1 MPLKKDG
8 SEKSFRTNVFSL
20 IKEGYSE
27 KQAELIALEIQKK
40 FVSPIVTAEEK
51 LAQIDFIELE
61 KTMDSIE
68 AIEDENGQLSKR
80 YNMGS
85 IEKIGPS
92 GKHLIYYTTETK
104 DLQLIEDVKFWNMF
118 MDELDSF
125 PYETHIENEEDRII
139 IVSNIHEK
147 DEYEFAKK
155 KTGASTPAP
164 PKDRIEGSEK
174 NKPGTAKSP
183 GGDIEIDES
192 TEAGLKNKVSE
203 HNEKMKKLEKPDW
216 SKATLGQLKAV
227 YRRGAGAY
235 SQSHRPGVSRAA
247 WAMARVNAYLHLLK
261 NGRPKS
267 KSYVTDNDLLPK
279 DHPKST
285 R

>member
-1 MPLKKDG
+1 MPLKRD
-8 SEKSFRTNVFSL
+8 SSDKSFRMNVSFL
-20 IKEGYSE
+20 IREGYLQE
-27 KQAELIALEIQKK
+27 QAELIALQIQKK
-40 FVSPIVTAEEK
+40 SASRVVTAEEK
-51 LAQIDFIELE
+51 LSQIDFIELE
-61 KTMDSIE
+61 KIMDSIE
-68 AIEDENGQLSKR
+68 AIEDENDQLSKR
-80 YNMGS
+80 YDMGS
-85 IEKIGPS
+85 IKDIGPS

-104 DLQLIEDVKFWNMF
+104 DLQLLEDVKFWNMF

-139 IVSNIHEK
+139 IVSNIHEE
-147 DEYEFAKK
+147 DEYEFGKK

-164 PKDRIEGSEK
+164 AKDRIKGSEK
-174 NKPGTAKSP
+174 NKPGTAKGP
-183 GGDIEIDES
+183 GGDIDIDES

-203 HNEKMKKLEKPDW
+203 HNEKMKKLGKPDW

-235 SQSHRPGVSRAA
+235 SQSHRPGVSRGA
-247 WAMARVNAYLHLLK
+247 WAMARVNAYLYLLK

-267 KSYVTDNDLLPK
+267 KNYVTDNDLLPEK
-279 DHPKST
+279 HPKST